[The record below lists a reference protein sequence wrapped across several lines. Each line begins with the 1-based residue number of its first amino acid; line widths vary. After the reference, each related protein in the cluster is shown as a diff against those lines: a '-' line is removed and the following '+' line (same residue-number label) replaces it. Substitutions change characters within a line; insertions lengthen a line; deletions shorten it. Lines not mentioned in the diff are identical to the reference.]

1 MDGQLEK
8 KEKGKEEKNDF
19 EAVIFPCR
27 AIFYHTVGHRT
38 YVYHAILDKIVR
50 NEIVG
55 TTNKQNVLWY
65 YEFSLLYLGHAYSHP
80 LQLRVEHTCK

>member
-1 MDGQLEK
+1 MRESSY
-8 KEKGKEEKNDF
+8 
-19 EAVIFPCR
+19 IFV
-27 AIFYHTVGHRT
+27 VGFQELPTIKHQQNMKSDKSHWWVQSAE
-38 YVYHAILDKIVR
+38 YAILDKIVR

>member
-1 MDGQLEK
+1 MTAKQSFFHAALFFI
-8 KEKGKEEKNDF
+8 N
-19 EAVIFPCR
+19 R
-27 AIFYHTVGHRT
+27 HRT